1 MPQVRLN
8 QRRESVDPLAHI
20 DRPAREVNPGTRSW
34 PDHASSATRIRARK
48 VAASS
53 ERSNFRT
60 RPPLQRISTVP
71 PRMALP
77 VFSYSADRSDR
88 GGLLLS
94 GQSSPAGTTG
104 YPGPPLPQGEML
116 GAKRKS
122 VGAEYRVVAQRRKH
136 PERSSQPRAG
146 SPVSLIRPSTAAL
159 DPRQYLQPPHQNP
172 RDVAKYG
179 ISDVTSAVRG
189 KSKRRAHRTLTAKR
203 RVRSRMWA
211 IVIQASADATDFSQS
226 FASLRHL
233 PSHAKVR
240 STTQRRGRTSKPFA
254 LSLRLTIWRVNLPT

>member
-1 MPQVRLN
+1 MSVPEQKLDPLTPPAAEGEHRARGRLLPQVRLN
-8 QRRESVDPLAHI
+8 QRRESLDPLAHI
-20 DRPAREVNPGTRSW
+20 DRSAREVNPGTRSW
-34 PDHASSATRIRARK
+34 PDHASSATRIRAHK

-71 PRMALP
+71 PPMALP

-116 GAKRKS
+116 GARRKS

-179 ISDVTSAVRG
+179 ISDVTSPVRG
-189 KSKRRAHRTLTAKR
+189 KSKRRAHRTL
-203 RVRSRMWA
+203 M
-211 IVIQASADATDFSQS
+211 
-226 FASLRHL
+226 L
-233 PSHAKVR
+233 
-240 STTQRRGRTSKPFA
+240 
-254 LSLRLTIWRVNLPT
+254 